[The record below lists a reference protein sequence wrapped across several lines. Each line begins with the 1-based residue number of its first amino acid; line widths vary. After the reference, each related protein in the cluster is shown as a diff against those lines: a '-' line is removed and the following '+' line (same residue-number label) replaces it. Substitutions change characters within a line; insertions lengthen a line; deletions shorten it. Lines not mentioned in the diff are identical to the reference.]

1 MTGFWFRVSG
11 FLGSFFI
18 YVDGPFSQRRRPGL
32 GFWVQGC
39 GSLGFKCVG
48 VSGIYGFR
56 T

>member
-18 YVDGPFSQRRRPGL
+18 YVDGPFSPKMR
-32 GFWVQGC
+32 FWVQEC

-48 VSGIYGFR
+48 I
-56 T
+56 